1 MSSDQTVTAP
11 KAWLERSIQDK
22 YIRYYSEEEL
32 DNLKVLGNG
41 GFGIVY
47 KARHKTLDIAVAIK
61 CLFPRAKSEDYYKVF
76 VKEVSC
82 KSDFY
87 ELSYITSSVSI
98 QIIHV

>member
-61 CLFPRAKSEDYYKVF
+61 CLWPRKTSDDEDYYKVF
-76 VKEVSC
+76 VKEVSRT
-82 KSDFY
+82 SDLY
-87 ELSYITSSVSI
+87 ELSHVTTSISTLV
-98 QIIHV
+98 